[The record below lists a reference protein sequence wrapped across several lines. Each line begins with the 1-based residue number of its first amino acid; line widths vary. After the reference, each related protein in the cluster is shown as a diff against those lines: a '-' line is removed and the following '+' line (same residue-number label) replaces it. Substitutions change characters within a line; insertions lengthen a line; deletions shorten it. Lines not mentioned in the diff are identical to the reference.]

1 MSYNTIYGEAIGEYE
16 EKKSLFIGHI
26 KRVTSEEE
34 ARGYINSVREAHRE
48 ARHNIYAYVIGEGA
62 GIQRYSDDGEPQGTA
77 GIPAL
82 EVIKKNELKDVVL
95 VITRYF
101 GGILLGAAGLTRA
114 YGKAASEA
122 VRNSEKVEIVRGFI
136 LNIEINYDLLG
147 KVQYYLGNENLIPVD
162 IKYEDKVSIKLYI
175 EETRSEGFQKDL
187 INITSNNILINIED
201 EGSFFKRENNL
212 SLIS

>member
-1 MSYNTIYGEAIGEYE
+1 MSYTTIYGEAIGEYE